1 MKIEYILT
9 VFFGGGI
16 GAVLRY
22 LLSFY
27 TTSWLDPSFPLGTL
41 IVNTLGSFIIG
52 FISYLSEV
60 SIIPTS
66 FRMFLMVGVI
76 GGFTTFST
84 FSLENINLL
93 RDGEIKFF
101 VLNIFL
107 SVSLG
112 LGAVVVGYVFGGLI
126 MGRKV

>member
-16 GAVLRY
+16 GAILRY

-27 TTSWLDPSFPLGTL
+27 TSSWLDPSFPLGTL

-52 FISYLSEV
+52 FLSYLSEI
-60 SIIPTS
+60 SIISPS
-66 FRMFLMVGVI
+66 FRIFLMVGVV

-93 RDGEIKFF
+93 RDGEIRFF
-101 VLNIFL
+101 ALNVFL
-107 SVSLG
+107 SVALG
-112 LGAVVVGYVFGGLI
+112 LGAVVVGYLLGELI
-126 MGRKV
+126 IGRKV